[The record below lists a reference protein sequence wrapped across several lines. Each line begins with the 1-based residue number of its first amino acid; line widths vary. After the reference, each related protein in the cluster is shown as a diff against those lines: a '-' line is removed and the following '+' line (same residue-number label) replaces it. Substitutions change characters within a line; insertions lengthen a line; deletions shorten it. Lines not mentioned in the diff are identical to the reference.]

1 MIDWSILN
9 IEETTDESVITQ
21 AYRRML
27 TVTNPEDNP
36 NGFMVLRNTYEEALK
51 YARNC
56 SANNVPQQSMMGSQ
70 PNTFADFPMENT
82 NAMENVTTK
91 SELDKTIYIDNIK
104 DIVKKKNRNIQ
115 ETVKLDIPLIKKQI
129 NSNLDVNNLFK
140 YDDTNNISKN
150 NGIANH
156 DDNNIGLNIN
166 NEIDDNYNI
175 SQVNDTKNEN
185 HNENILEEKNKAL
198 ENTARIEGLAQE
210 CNSLSKESKVEL
222 TPMEIWINNI
232 ESVYNN
238 FEQRISIDIWQ
249 QILEDPVCVEIDSRM
264 DATDA
269 LLTFLMQH
277 YNLPQKIWILLDKTF
292 GFKENEKELLEKYPK
307 EFIEDVVISSID
319 YQDII
324 DYDLFVTG
332 LMIDYDQFIFMF
344 FDLVRMIREGD
355 MQGAYEMFMQ
365 IDSFGS
371 VHPYVEVERVKYY
384 INIGQLE
391 PAAQIAMMLY
401 EQFPQDASIIYI
413 RAEVAWAYGNIPEA
427 KAFYERLLEIN
438 NNHYYAKLGLAD
450 CYMQEK
456 DYEKAKDMYTE
467 LKEVNPY
474 DTYVIENIDIA
485 NNQLIELFEKK
496 TQKDKEDV
504 KIRVKLAWC
513 YLQKQDVEKAIN
525 IGKEIEKMGELYEA
539 CNILGRCYLSKKD
552 HANAIKYL
560 EKWVE
565 CIRNIPRNGNVENT
579 LKYSRLGKAFVLL
592 GQAYELAGKEKKALS
607 LYKLAVKEDKKNINH
622 KINLARYQLDIRKF
636 EDCINTCEDIIKI
649 EPRNFD
655 AIYYRAVA
663 LFNTDHLSKALD
675 GFEECL
681 DIYQYDISSYVYKI
695 RILLKYCEYDKVNK
709 LFEFLD
715 KQGIGSDALTFY
727 KTKMDYEKEVI
738 EASKKSKDED
748 EIDYS
753 YYIELYEDLLS
764 NYKNEKSDID
774 DPIPLYIEMANLYIC
789 TGEYKRS
796 LAVLKNVHE
805 KDKNNVE
812 VYECMAICFEN
823 LGETKAA
830 IESYKR
836 ILILCPDHREANIKL
851 AVLYD
856 KQENYNE
863 AIKYHSKQLD
873 ITKSIQGLLDRGL
886 VYLKMSELESARKDF
901 KEAVKMNP
909 YNPISYNY
917 LGVTYLYDDN
927 YEEALKAFEKAVERI
942 EQEPTPIPYRNL
954 AITYVKLKDID
965 KAVEC
970 YENNIK
976 QFNDP
981 YDYEQI
987 AILLYE
993 QKRYK
998 ESVEAYTKKSKLEDT
1013 ETSNIDLYIW
1023 VGKCNTGLES
1033 ENTALKYYTK
1043 AIKEAKMIGLK
1054 SNKAYIQV
1062 AKMYMELGKYELAT
1076 KFFEQVKAKEVMTIE
1091 NKLDFAYS
1099 CMNAKNFSEAQNII
1113 KKTMKEIEEISD
1125 KDIAQLARKNYLLA
1139 YALWVQG
1146 NYAKANEHLNKVFTS
1161 RKCESCKYSM
1171 CYKAIALKGLILEK
1185 TGDIKGG
1192 IKCMKDALDIVPG
1205 NSRYIHE
1212 YNRMMESSR
1221 R

>member
-36 NGFMVLRNTYEEALK
+36 NGFMMLRNTYEEALK
-51 YARNC
+51 YARSGGNM
-56 SANNVPQQSMMGSQ
+56 SMPQQSINSSQ
-70 PNTFADFPMENT
+70 PSNYDTFGIFNVDNNNNNNGFPMENT
-82 NAMENVTTK
+82 NAMEAPTTN
-91 SELDKTIYIDNIK
+91 SDLDKTIYIDNIK
-104 DIVKKKNRNIQ
+104 DIIKRRNSNLQ
-115 ETVKLDIPLIKKQI
+115 ETIKLDIPLINKNLNNNI
-129 NSNLDVNNLFK
+129 NKNENINERINNDVNNIP
-140 YDDTNNISKN
+140 YENNSV
-150 NGIANH
+150 NH
-156 DDNNIGLNIN
+156 DKVN
-166 NEIDDNYNI
+166 NEIGNI
-175 SQVNDTKNEN
+175 FNNSLD
-185 HNENILEEKNKAL
+185 EEKNRSF
-198 ENTARIEGLAQE
+198 ENTARIEGLADE
-210 CNSLSKESKVEL
+210 VNKEENLS
-222 TPMEIWINNI
+222 PIEIWINNV

-238 FEQRISIDIWQ
+238 FEQRISINVWEQLLSDK
-249 QILEDPVCVEIDSRM
+249 VCVEIDSRI

-269 LLTFLMQH
+269 ILTFLMQH
-277 YNLPQKIWILLDKTF
+277 YNLPQNIWILLDETF
-292 GFKENEKELLEKYPK
+292 GFKENEKELLEKFPR

-319 YQDII
+319 YPDII
-324 DYDLFVTG
+324 DYNLFVTG

-344 FDLVRMIREGD
+344 FDLVRTIRQGD
-355 MQGAYEMFMQ
+355 MQGAYDIFMQ
-365 IDSFGS
+365 IDTFGQ
-371 VHPYVEVERVKYY
+371 VHPYVEVERVKNY

-391 PAAQIAMMLY
+391 PASQIADMLFQQY
-401 EQFPQDASIIYI
+401 PQDTSIIYI
-413 RAEVAWAYGNIPEA
+413 KAEIAWAYGNIPEA

-438 NNHYYAKLGLAD
+438 SKHYYAKLGLAD

-456 DYEKAKDMYTE
+456 EYEKAKDMYTE
-467 LKEVNPY
+467 LRDLNPY
-474 DTYVIENIDIA
+474 DTYVTENIDLA
-485 NNQLIELFEKK
+485 NNQLIEQFENKIAI
-496 TQKDKEDV
+496 DKEDI
-504 KIRVKLAWC
+504 KTRVKLAWC
-513 YLQKQDVEKAIN
+513 YLQRQDIEKAIS
-525 IGKEIEKMGELYEA
+525 IGREIEKQGDLYEA
-539 CNILGRCYLSKKD
+539 CNILGRCYLNKKD
-552 HANAIKYL
+552 HVNAIKYL

-565 CIRNIPRNGNVENT
+565 CIRSIPRNGNIENT
-579 LKYSRLGKAFVLL
+579 LKYSRLGQAFVLL
-592 GQAYELAGKEKKALS
+592 GQAYELAGKEKKALN
-607 LYKLAVKEDKKNINH
+607 LYKLAVKEDKGNIGH
-622 KINLARYQLDIRKF
+622 KINLARYQLEVRKY
-636 EDCINTCEDIIKI
+636 EDCINTCSDVIKI
-649 EPRNFD
+649 EPRNFN

-663 LFNTDHLSKALD
+663 FFNTEHLTKALD
-675 GFEECL
+675 GFDECL
-681 DIYQYDISSYVYKI
+681 SIYQYDISSYVYKI
-695 RILLKYCEYDKVNK
+695 RILLKYCEYDKVNE

-727 KTKMDYEKEVI
+727 KTKMDYEKEVV
-738 EASKKSKDED
+738 EQNKKSNSED

-753 YYIELYEDLLS
+753 YYIKLYENLLD

-774 DPIPLYIEMANLYIC
+774 DPVPLYIEMANLYIC

-796 LAVLKNVHE
+796 LAVLKNVHN
-805 KDKNNVE
+805 KDKNNVD
-812 VYECMAICFEN
+812 VYECMAISFEN
-823 LGETKAA
+823 LGEIKAA

-836 ILILCPDHREANIKL
+836 ILILCPDHREANIKIAKL
-851 AVLYD
+851 YEKQDNFEEAV
-856 KQENYNE
+856 
-863 AIKYHSKQLD
+863 KYYSKQLD
-873 ITKSIQGLLDRGL
+873 ITKGIGLLLDRGAA
-886 VYLKMSELESARKDF
+886 YLKMNNLDMARKNF
-901 KEAVKMNP
+901 REAVKMNP

-927 YEEALKAFEKAVERI
+927 YDEAKNAFEKAVERI
-942 EQEPTPIPYRNL
+942 EQEPSPLPYRNL
-954 AITYVKLKDID
+954 AITYVKLNDID

-976 QFNDP
+976 HFNDP

-993 QKRYK
+993 QKRYQ
-998 ESVEAYTKKSKLEDT
+998 ESVEAYTKKAKLEDG

-1023 VGKCNTGLES
+1023 VGKCNTALES

-1076 KFFEQVKAKEVMTIE
+1076 KFFKQVKAKDVMTIE
-1091 NKLDFAYS
+1091 NKLDYAYS
-1099 CMNAKNFSEAQNII
+1099 CLNAKNFSEAQNII
-1113 KKTMKEIEEISD
+1113 KKTMEDIEKISD
-1125 KDIAQLARKNYLLA
+1125 KEITQLARKNYLLA
-1139 YALWVQG
+1139 YAYWVQG

-1161 RKCESCKYSM
+1161 KKCESCKYHM

-1212 YNRMMESSR
+1212 YNRMMEAAR